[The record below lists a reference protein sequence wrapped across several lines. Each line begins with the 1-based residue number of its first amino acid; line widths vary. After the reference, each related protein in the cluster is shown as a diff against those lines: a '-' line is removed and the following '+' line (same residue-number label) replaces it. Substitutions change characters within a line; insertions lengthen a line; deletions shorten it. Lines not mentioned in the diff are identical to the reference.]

1 MMNLHNKKTKRI
13 VSGVIC
19 ILLIFCM
26 ILPMI
31 ASFL

>member
-1 MMNLHNKKTKRI
+1 MMNLHNKKTKRV
-13 VSGVIC
+13 VSSIIC
-19 ILLIFCM
+19 IVLIVCM

>member
-13 VSGVIC
+13 VSSIIC
-19 ILLIFCM
+19 AVLILAM

-31 ASFL
+31 ATFL

>member
-13 VSGVIC
+13 VSAIIC
-19 ILLIFCM
+19 VLLVVAM

-31 ASFL
+31 ASIL

>member
-13 VSGVIC
+13 VSAVIC
-19 ILLIFCM
+19 ILLIVAM
-26 ILPMI
+26 ILPMV

>member
-13 VSGVIC
+13 VSSIIC
-19 ILLIFCM
+19 VVLILAM

>member
-13 VSGVIC
+13 VSAVIC
-19 ILLIFCM
+19 VLLVVAM

-31 ASFL
+31 ASIL